1 MTIRGF
7 FSDWRKILIYTHR
20 WLGIVFCLI
29 FVMWFV
35 SGIAILYWQ
44 MPRLT
49 AEERLMRMS
58 ILDLSSVG
66 VSAAQA
72 AANAHISP
80 SRVRIAM
87 LDDRPIYRFSDGA
100 QWAAVY
106 ADTGEV
112 LSEVSA
118 DDALAIVRRF
128 VPQHASTLRYEAQ
141 LDDSDQWTLTN
152 TIRDHMPLHKV
163 ALGDTAGTHLYVSTR
178 TGEPVLKTDARSRFL
193 AYGSAVL
200 HWTYFPFL
208 RRHTEVWASALIWG
222 SGIGSVMCLSGLVLG
237 VWRLGP
243 TRRYRLKG
251 VRAHSPYAGFMKWH
265 HYAGLLFGAVTL
277 TWVFSGMLSLEPW
290 EFLRSSPW
298 TPEQLEA
305 AAGGPVSVD
314 SLDPD
319 RLRRA
324 AGAVQS
330 SFAPREMDFF
340 QFQGEPYLISYRPPS
355 AEEIVRRPGASIDA
369 FQALALNREHV
380 IVSVLHPDEGL
391 FTRFPDED
399 IVEVASAA
407 MPDAPIEDSTWLS
420 EYDAYYYDRNGEH
433 PLPVLRVRY
442 RDSQRTWLYLN
453 PHHGLI
459 AMKHER
465 ASRLNRWL
473 YHGLHSLDFPFLY
486 NRRPLWDLTVIGL
499 CIGGIVLSTA
509 TLVPA
514 LRRLRRR
521 GRYLRTSPPHHSDGS

>member
-20 WLGIVFCLI
+20 WLGIVFGLI
-29 FVMWFV
+29 FIMWFV
-35 SGIAILYWQ
+35 SGIAMLYWQ

-72 AANAHISP
+72 AASAHISP

-87 LDDRPIYRFSDGA
+87 LDDRPIYRLYGGT

-152 TIRDHMPLHKV
+152 AIRDHMPLHKV
-163 ALGDTAGTHLYVSTR
+163 ALGDVARTHLYVSTR
-178 TGEPVLKTDARSRFL
+178 TGEPVLKTDAGSRFW

-222 SGIGSVMCLSGLVLG
+222 SGIGSIMCLSGLVLG

-251 VRAHSPYAGFMKWH
+251 TRAHSPLCGLHEMASLCRSALRCGDTDVGVQRHVVAGPL
-265 HYAGLLFGAVTL
+265 GVPE
-277 TWVFSGMLSLEPW
+277 VQSLDS
-290 EFLRSSPW
+290 R
-298 TPEQLEA
+298 
-305 AAGGPVSVD
+305 AAGGRGWWS
-314 SLDPD
+314 
-319 RLRRA
+319 
-324 AGAVQS
+324 
-330 SFAPREMDFF
+330 
-340 QFQGEPYLISYRPPS
+340 
-355 AEEIVRRPGASIDA
+355 
-369 FQALALNREHV
+369 
-380 IVSVLHPDEGL
+380 
-391 FTRFPDED
+391 
-399 IVEVASAA
+399 
-407 MPDAPIEDSTWLS
+407 
-420 EYDAYYYDRNGEH
+420 
-433 PLPVLRVRY
+433 RVRGLA
-442 RDSQRTWLYLN
+442 RT
-453 PHHGLI
+453 
-459 AMKHER
+459 
-465 ASRLNRWL
+465 
-473 YHGLHSLDFPFLY
+473 
-486 NRRPLWDLTVIGL
+486 
-499 CIGGIVLSTA
+499 
-509 TLVPA
+509 
-514 LRRLRRR
+514 
-521 GRYLRTSPPHHSDGS
+521 

>member
-163 ALGDTAGTHLYVSTR
+163 ALGDTAG
-178 TGEPVLKTDARSRFL
+178 G
-193 AYGSAVL
+193 
-200 HWTYFPFL
+200 
-208 RRHTEVWASALIWG
+208 
-222 SGIGSVMCLSGLVLG
+222 
-237 VWRLGP
+237 
-243 TRRYRLKG
+243 
-251 VRAHSPYAGFMKWH
+251 
-265 HYAGLLFGAVTL
+265 
-277 TWVFSGMLSLEPW
+277 
-290 EFLRSSPW
+290 
-298 TPEQLEA
+298 
-305 AAGGPVSVD
+305 
-314 SLDPD
+314 
-319 RLRRA
+319 RA
-324 AGAVQS
+324 AL
-330 SFAPREMDFF
+330 P
-340 QFQGEPYLISYRPPS
+340 
-355 AEEIVRRPGASIDA
+355 RPG
-369 FQALALNREHV
+369 R
-380 IVSVLHPDEGL
+380 
-391 FTRFPDED
+391 
-399 IVEVASAA
+399 
-407 MPDAPIEDSTWLS
+407 
-420 EYDAYYYDRNGEH
+420 
-433 PLPVLRVRY
+433 
-442 RDSQRTWLYLN
+442 
-453 PHHGLI
+453 
-459 AMKHER
+459 
-465 ASRLNRWL
+465 
-473 YHGLHSLDFPFLY
+473 
-486 NRRPLWDLTVIGL
+486 
-499 CIGGIVLSTA
+499 
-509 TLVPA
+509 
-514 LRRLRRR
+514 
-521 GRYLRTSPPHHSDGS
+521 RTSGRAGVHQ